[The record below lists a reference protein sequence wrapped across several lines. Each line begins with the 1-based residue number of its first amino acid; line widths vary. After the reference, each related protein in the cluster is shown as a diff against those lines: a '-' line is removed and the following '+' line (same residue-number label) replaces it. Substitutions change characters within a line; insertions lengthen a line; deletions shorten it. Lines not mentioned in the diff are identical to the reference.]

1 MSPDRDG
8 DTVMDAATTGEVANA
23 AVVAVGELPAPRP
36 EVLARVLE
44 GLRDLP
50 AAPPEPRAAPSG
62 DAPAMP
68 LPRRRS

>member
-1 MSPDRDG
+1 
-8 DTVMDAATTGEVANA
+8 MDAATTGEVASSVAADA
-23 AVVAVGELPAPRP
+23 AVVAVGGVPAPRP

-50 AAPPEPRAAPSG
+50 AAAPEPRASSG
-62 DAPAMP
+62 DGPAMP

>member
-1 MSPDRDG
+1 
-8 DTVMDAATTGEVANA
+8 MDAPATGEVASDVESLGRRAA
-23 AVVAVGELPAPRP
+23 AVAIGGVPAPRP
-36 EVLARVLE
+36 EVLARVLD

-50 AAPPEPRAAPSG
+50 AAPPAPRAEGAG

>member
-1 MSPDRDG
+1 
-8 DTVMDAATTGEVANA
+8 MDAPGADEVASDVVTEA
-23 AVVAVGELPAPRP
+23 AAVAVGDVPAPRP
-36 EVLARVLE
+36 EVLARVLD

-50 AAPPEPRAAPSG
+50 AERPGRRAAATG